1 MAFELASVQAGV
13 TKNLQ
18 EFLASHRPHVS
29 AIGSHVD
36 VASEALSD
44 FVVSGGKRVRPL
56 YAWAGY
62 VGGGGDESNTAVQRA
77 CSSLEFIQACAL
89 IHDDIIDASD
99 TRRGNPT
106 VHRRM
111 ETYLRDYPGFSG
123 PTERAAEFGTSVAIL
138 IGDLALVWAEDMF
151 MESGVELSDL
161 MRARPAWNAMRAE
174 VIGGQ
179 ILDIS
184 AEAVGETSEDT
195 ARRVNIY
202 KTASYTIT
210 RPLQIGGLLAGV
222 DDSTLEAF
230 AGYGRNL
237 GIAFQLRDDLLGV
250 FGDPSVTGKPAGDD
264 LREGKRTELLAVA
277 VDKLNGTPEAQYLLD
292 NVGTTSDPATLAR
305 LADIIRASG
314 AADDMECRIATLR
327 DTGLSCLD
335 TAAISDD
342 ATAILKELA
351 IKTTQ
356 RTK

>member
-1 MAFELASVQAGV
+1 VTFDFTFIQAGV
-13 TKNLQ
+13 TENLRK
-18 EFLASHRPHVS
+18 FLDSRRPQVS

-36 VASEALSD
+36 QAAEALSD
-44 FVVSGGKRVRPL
+44 FVLNGGKRVRPL

-62 VGGGGDESNTAVQRA
+62 VGTGGDASNEAVQRA

-111 ETYLRDYPGFSG
+111 ERYLREYPGFTG
-123 PTERAAEFGTSVAIL
+123 TADNAAEFGTSVAIL

-151 MESGVELSDL
+151 IESGVDIADL

-184 AEAVGETSEDT
+184 AESVGETSEDT
-195 ARRVNIY
+195 ARRVNIF
-202 KTASYTIT
+202 KTASYTIS
-210 RPLQIGGLLAGV
+210 RPLQIGGLLAGA
-222 DDSTLEAF
+222 DDATLEAF

-250 FGDPSVTGKPAGDD
+250 FGDPTVTGKPAGDD

-277 VDKLNGTPEAQYLLD
+277 VDKLKDTPEAAYLQD
-292 NVGTTSDPATLAR
+292 NVGKTSDPGTIAR
-305 LADIIRASG
+305 LAAIIRDSG
-314 AADDMECRIATLR
+314 AAGEMENRITALR
-327 DTGLSCLD
+327 DAGLAYLD
-335 TAAISDD
+335 TASISDE
-342 ATAILKELA
+342 TSTILTDLA

-356 RTK
+356 RAK